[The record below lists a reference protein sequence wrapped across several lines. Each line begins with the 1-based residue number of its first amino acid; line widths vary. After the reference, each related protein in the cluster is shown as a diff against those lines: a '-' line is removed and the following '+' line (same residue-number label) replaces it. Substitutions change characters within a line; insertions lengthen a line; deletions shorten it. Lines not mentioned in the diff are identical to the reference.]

1 MQKPQSIPE
10 WITLA
15 LQAILLVGLI
25 LSAVQQQWLNM
36 MLTAAVMALTVL
48 PAVMERQFKV
58 TIPPEFELLAILF
71 IFASIFLGEVRGYY
85 LRFWWWDALL
95 HTGSG
100 LLLGLVAFLL
110 VYVLNQIDR
119 IDLHLKPGFVA
130 LFSFAFA
137 MAVGAVWE
145 IFEFGMDSFLGL
157 NMQKSGLQDT
167 MWDLI
172 VDAIGAFVFA
182 VTGYVYMLRGWG
194 SPIFRSVESFVRS
207 NPEMFDSGVE
217 PEPTGEFE

>member
-1 MQKPQSIPE
+1 MRKPQSVFE

-15 LQAILLVGLI
+15 LQIILAAGLV
-25 LSAVQQQWLNM
+25 LSAVQQQWMNM
-36 MLTAAVMALTVL
+36 FLTASVIVLTAL
-48 PAVMERQFKV
+48 PALMERQFKV

-71 IFASIFLGEVRGYY
+71 IFASLFLGEVRGYY

-110 VYVLNQIDR
+110 VYVLNQIER

-145 IFEFGMDSFLGL
+145 IFEFAVDSFFGL
-157 NMQKSGLQDT
+157 NMQKSGLNDT

-172 VDAIGAFVFA
+172 VDAFGALVFA
-182 VTGYVYMLRGWG
+182 VTGYLYMRRGWG
-194 SPIFRSVESFVRS
+194 SPIFRSVEAFVRA
-207 NPEMFDSGVE
+207 NPTMFERRRSSE
-217 PEPTGEFE
+217 PK

>member
-1 MQKPQSIPE
+1 VQKPQSIPE